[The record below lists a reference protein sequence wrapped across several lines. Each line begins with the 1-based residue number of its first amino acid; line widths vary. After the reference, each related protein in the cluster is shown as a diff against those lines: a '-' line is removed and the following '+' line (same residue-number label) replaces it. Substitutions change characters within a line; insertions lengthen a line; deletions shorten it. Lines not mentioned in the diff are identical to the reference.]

1 MERHIYNGLN
11 KWKDS
16 PKRKPLI
23 QNVTKRKNNV
33 LKCLFVL
40 KS

>member
-1 MERHIYNGLN
+1 MERHIYNDLK

-23 QNVTKRKNNV
+23 QNVTKTK
-33 LKCLFVL
+33 K
-40 KS
+40 

>member
-1 MERHIYNGLN
+1 MERHIYNGLK

-23 QNVTKRKNNV
+23 QNVTNLNSAT
-33 LKCLFVL
+33 L
-40 KS
+40 

>member
-1 MERHIYNGLN
+1 MERHIYNDLK

-16 PKRKPLI
+16 PKPLI

-40 KS
+40 KL

>member
-1 MERHIYNGLN
+1 MERHIYNDFK

-23 QNVTKRKNNV
+23 QNVTKRK
-33 LKCLFVL
+33 K
-40 KS
+40 